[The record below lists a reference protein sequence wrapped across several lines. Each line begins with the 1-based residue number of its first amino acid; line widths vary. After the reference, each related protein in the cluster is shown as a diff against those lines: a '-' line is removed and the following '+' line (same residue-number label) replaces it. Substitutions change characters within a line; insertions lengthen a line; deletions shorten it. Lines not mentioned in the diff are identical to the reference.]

1 MKSIVLKKI
10 LLTEKDKAA
19 IDYAFDILG
28 DFAKELSNID
38 ELILCD
44 KFINA
49 MDELRMI
56 MRQTEHWEF

>member
-10 LLTEKDKAA
+10 LLAEKDKAA
-19 IDYAFDILG
+19 IDFAFDILV

-44 KFINA
+44 RFINA

-56 MRQTEHWEF
+56 IRETEYWEF

>member
-44 KFINA
+44 RFIDA
-49 MDELRMI
+49 MDELRRI
-56 MRQTEHWEF
+56 IRETEHWEF

>member
-56 MRQTEHWEF
+56 MRQTEYWEF

>member
-10 LLTEKDKAA
+10 LLTEKDSAV

-44 KFINA
+44 RFINA
-49 MDELRMI
+49 MDELRTI
-56 MRQTEHWEF
+56 IRETEYWEF

>member
-10 LLTEKDKAA
+10 LLTEKDNAA

-28 DFAKELSNID
+28 DFANELSNID

-44 KFINA
+44 RFINA

-56 MRQTEHWEF
+56 IRETEYWEF

>member
-38 ELILCD
+38 ELVLCD
-44 KFINA
+44 RFIDA
-49 MDELRMI
+49 MDELRRI
-56 MRQTEHWEF
+56 IRQTEHWEF

>member
-38 ELILCD
+38 ELVLCD
-44 KFINA
+44 RFIDA
-49 MDELRMI
+49 MDELRRI
-56 MRQTEHWEF
+56 IRQTEHWEL

>member
-10 LLTEKDKAA
+10 LLTEKDSAA
-19 IDYAFDILG
+19 IDFAFDILG
-28 DFAKELSNID
+28 DFANELSNID

-44 KFINA
+44 RFINA

-56 MRQTEHWEF
+56 IRETEYWEF

>member
-10 LLTEKDKAA
+10 LLTEKDNAA
-19 IDYAFDILG
+19 IDFAFDILG

-56 MRQTEHWEF
+56 IRETEYWEF

>member
-10 LLTEKDKAA
+10 LLTEKDNAA
-19 IDYAFDILG
+19 IDFAFDILG
-28 DFAKELSNID
+28 DFANELSNID

-44 KFINA
+44 RFINA

-56 MRQTEHWEF
+56 IRETEYWEF

>member
-1 MKSIVLKKI
+1 MKSKKKKKI
-10 LLTEKDKAA
+10 LLTEKDSSA
-19 IDYAFDILG
+19 IDFAFDILG

-44 KFINA
+44 RFINA

-56 MRQTEHWEF
+56 IRETEYWEF

>member
-10 LLTEKDKAA
+10 LLTEKDNAA

-38 ELILCD
+38 ELTLCD
-44 KFINA
+44 RFTDA
-49 MDELRMI
+49 MDELRRI
-56 MRQTEHWEF
+56 IRQTEYWEF

>member
-10 LLTEKDKAA
+10 LLTEKDQAA

-38 ELILCD
+38 ELIFCD
-44 KFINA
+44 RFINA

-56 MRQTEHWEF
+56 IRETEHWEF